1 MNHTIKS
8 LTRPFLIAR
17 FLTSGLVALI
27 SIVTVFG
34 LLGLGVGNPC
44 QGAEVIAVCPAPF
57 RAALKPWIAHRQS
70 QRVSVQVIDSQSD
83 AKSLHEAIKMA
94 AGPETKYIVLCGDS
108 PVIGTIANP
117 ARDVPTFYRR
127 TSVTANWGSTPTFAT
142 DMPYGDVDA
151 DGVPDAAVGRMPV
164 QRENDLSRLVGRII
178 AYENSDDFGPWRGQV
193 QLVGGIGGFG
203 MMADAAIESV
213 TRTVV
218 TSVLPA
224 ETKTNVAYASPG
236 HLFYPAGD
244 SFTDAVVDQFAAGSR
259 FWVYAGHGQVTEL
272 DRVPQTRDGIPVLDP
287 QSVKRLNRPA
297 KAAPIALLLACYTGA
312 IDAAEDSLAERML
325 LTDGGPIAVIAGSR
339 MTMPYGNTTA
349 AVGLIKGVYT
359 EQLPRLGNAWL
370 SALKQMHAGD
380 SKEKATSRIMIDAV
394 AKLVSP
400 AGTKLIDERHEH
412 MGLYNLLGDPTLK
425 LQHPAAAKIDVA
437 SGFDFGETIE
447 INVASPI
454 AGDLTLS
461 VDRPLG
467 AVTKGN
473 PNATTVA
480 SITSAVEANV
490 TSMHR
495 IALPTGVSGPLTIRA
510 IVSGSDQWATA
521 AAKTNVRPKR

>member
-1 MNHTIKS
+1 MNRITES
-8 LTRPFLIAR
+8 STRR
-17 FLTSGLVALI
+17 LVMSI
-27 SIVTVFG
+27 SIVSLFC
-34 LLGLGVGNPC
+34 LLGGGGGNRC
-44 QGAEVIAVCPAPF
+44 EAADVIAVCPVPF
-57 RAALKPWIAHRQS
+57 RAALKPWIDHRQS
-70 QRVSVQVIDSQSD
+70 QQVSVEVIDSQTD
-83 AKSLHEAIKMA
+83 AKALHEAIKTA
-94 AGPETKYIVLCGDS
+94 AGPETRYVVLCGDS
-108 PVIGTIANP
+108 PVIGTTAN
-117 ARDVPTFYRR
+117 ATRDVPTFYRR
-127 TSVTANWGSTPTFAT
+127 TSVTAKWGSTPTFAT
-142 DMPYGDVDA
+142 DMPYGDLDA

-164 QRENDLSRLVGRII
+164 QRAQDLSRLIQRII
-178 AYENSDDFGPWRGQV
+178 SRENSDDFGPWRGQV

-218 TSVLPA
+218 TSVLPT

-236 HLFYPAGD
+236 HLFYPDGD
-244 SFTDAVVDQFAAGSR
+244 SFTDAVVDQYAAGSR

-287 QSVKRLNRPA
+287 VSVKRLQRPA
-297 KAAPIALLLACYTGA
+297 NAAPIALMLACYTGA

-325 LTDGGPIAVIAGSR
+325 LTDGGPIAVFAGSR

-349 AVGLIKGVYT
+349 AVGLIKGVYA
-359 EQLPRLGNAWL
+359 EQLPRLGDAWL
-370 SALKQMHAGD
+370 STLKQMHADD

-400 AGTKLIDERHEH
+400 SGTKLIDERHEH

-425 LQHPAAAKIDVA
+425 LQHPAAATIDVD
-437 SGFDFGETIE
+437 SGIDFGETIE
-447 INVASPI
+447 IKVASPI
-454 AGDLTLS
+454 AGELTLS

-467 AVTKGN
+467 AVTQGN

-480 SITSAVEANV
+480 SIRTEVNADMPSIN
-490 TSMHR
+490 R
-495 IALPTGVSGPLTIRA
+495 IALPSGVSGPLTIRA
-510 IVSGSDQWATA
+510 IVSGTNQWATA